1 MIKIS
6 EKQQLHNIFQP
17 IFQVDQ
23 NLDAEINTYEMLL
36 RNADNRFPGMDFID
50 SLATADGNR
59 QWIEVGRQSL
69 HNFLDDQPARRVY
82 INIEPCQL
90 NVESIWQFLNEV
102 RHQYKQQVAVEITER
117 RKDIHDIDYL
127 DGQIQRLKKMGFD
140 IAIDDVCAGSN
151 SYAFI
156 VRQLDEIKRIKLS
169 LLLFK
174 NEDKKTRKS
183 FVQAWM
189 NFAAA
194 HHLDFV
200 IEGISDKQI
209 AREFAGNPDVLQ
221 QGFYWGKGVR
231 SFN

>member
-6 EKQQLHNIFQP
+6 KQEELHNIFQP
-17 IFQVDQ
+17 ILQVDQ

-36 RNADNRFPGMDFID
+36 RNAENRFPGMDFLD
-50 SLATADGNR
+50 SLATEDGNEL
-59 QWIEVGRQSL
+59 WIDAGWRSL
-69 HNFLDDQPARRVY
+69 KYFLTDRPDRRVY
-82 INIEPCQL
+82 INLEPCQL
-90 NVESIWQFLNEV
+90 NFESIWQFLDKV
-102 RHQYKQQVAVEITER
+102 RALYGEQVAVEITER
-117 RKDIHDIDYL
+117 RKDVHDIDYL
-127 DGQIQRLKKMGFD
+127 DDQIKRLKKMGFD

-156 VRQLDEIKRIKLS
+156 VRQLNVIKRIKLS

-174 NEDKKTRKS
+174 NEDKKTRQT
-183 FVQAWM
+183 FVQAWID
-189 NFAAA
+189 FAAA

-200 IEGISDKQI
+200 IEGISDQKI

-221 QGFYWGKGVR
+221 QGFYWGKGLQ